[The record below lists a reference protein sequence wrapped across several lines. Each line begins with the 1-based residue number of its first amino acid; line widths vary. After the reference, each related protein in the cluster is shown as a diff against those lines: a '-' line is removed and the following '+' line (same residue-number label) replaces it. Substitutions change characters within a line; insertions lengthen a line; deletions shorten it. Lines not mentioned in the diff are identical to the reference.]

1 MLLCV
6 YMKPALTKGQAQDKT
21 FQVKWKSLPQEQKDE
36 ILEEA
41 RIDTAMVAAKKY
53 SAELEMPISILYQ
66 LIDNELKGR
75 KSVKVVE
82 VVPTVPRK
90 EVPETGLTDAD
101 VELLA
106 RFKEGKVGYDEIQKE
121 LAYKVFKK
129 ILENPDSVKI
139 RDWLQSELIKLKKD
153 ETTRQ
158 KEALEK
164 FINSLFGGFIPS
176 TRCPHCGK
184 GTVIKTE
191 TLGEV
196 FHGAELQED

>member
-1 MLLCV
+1 
-6 YMKPALTKGQAQDKT
+6 MKPALTKGQVQDKT
-21 FQVKWKSLPQEQKDE
+21 FQVKWKSLPQEQREE
-36 ILEEA
+36 IIEEA
-41 RIDTAMVAAKKY
+41 RVDTAMVTAKKY
-53 SAELEMPISILYQ
+53 STELEMPISVLFQ
-66 LIDNELKGR
+66 LIDNELNGR
-75 KSVKVVE
+75 KSVKVAE
-82 VVPTVPRK
+82 IVPRK
-90 EVPETGLTDAD
+90 EEPEAGLTDAE
-101 VELLA
+101 VELLS

-164 FINSLFGGFIPS
+164 FINALFGGFIPS
-176 TRCPHCGK
+176 TICPHCHK
-184 GTVIKTE
+184 GTIIKTE

-196 FHGAELQED
+196 FNGAELQED

>member
-1 MLLCV
+1 
-6 YMKPALTKGQAQDKT
+6 MKPALTPSQAQAKT
-21 FQVKWKSLPQEQKDE
+21 LEAKWKSLPQEEKDQ

-41 RIDTAMVAAKKY
+41 REETSMVVAKRY
-53 SAELEMPISILYQ
+53 SSELEMPISILFQ
-66 LIDNELKGR
+66 LIDNDLHGR
-75 KSVKVVE
+75 KGVKMQESPVK
-82 VVPTVPRK
+82 K
-90 EVPETGLTDAD
+90 EPESGLTESD

-176 TRCPHCGK
+176 TKCPHCHK
-184 GTVIKTE
+184 STIIKTE

-196 FHGAELQED
+196 FNGAELQED

>member
-1 MLLCV
+1 
-6 YMKPALTKGQAQDKT
+6 MKKALTPAQAQAKT
-21 FQVKWKSLPQEQKDE
+21 FEAKWKALPQYDKDQ

-41 RIDTAMVAAKKY
+41 RQDTAMVVAKRY
-53 SAELEMPISILYQ
+53 SVELEMPISILFQ
-66 LIDNELKGR
+66 LIDNDLSGR
-75 KSVKVVE
+75 KSVIIQENTQK
-82 VVPTVPRK
+82 K
-90 EVPETGLTDAD
+90 EPESGLTEAD

-106 RFKEGKVGYDEIQKE
+106 RFKDGKVGYDEIQKE

-164 FINSLFGGFIPS
+164 FINALFGGFIPS
-176 TRCPHCGK
+176 TVCPHCHK
-184 GTVIKTE
+184 GTIIKTE

-196 FHGAELQED
+196 FNGAELQED

>member
-1 MLLCV
+1 
-6 YMKPALTKGQAQDKT
+6 MKPALTKGQAQDKT

-36 ILEEA
+36 IIEEA
-41 RIDTAMVAAKKY
+41 REENAMAVAKKY
-53 SAELEMPISILYQ
+53 SVELEMPISILYQ
-66 LIDNELKGR
+66 LIDNELNGR
-75 KSVKVVE
+75 KSVKVIDIKPQKVE
-82 VVPTVPRK
+82 
-90 EVPETGLTDAD
+90 PEIGLTDAET
-101 VELLA
+101 ELLS
-106 RFKEGKVGYDEIQKE
+106 RFKDGKVGYDEIQKE

-164 FINSLFGGFIPS
+164 FINALFGGFIPS
-176 TRCPHCGK
+176 TKCPHCGK
-184 GTVIKTE
+184 STIIKTE

-196 FHGAELQED
+196 FHGTELLED

>member
-1 MLLCV
+1 
-6 YMKPALTKGQAQDKT
+6 MKPALTPEQAQAKLLET
-21 FQVKWKSLPQEQKDE
+21 KWKSLPQEQKDE

-41 RIDTAMVAAKKY
+41 REESAMAAAKNHY
-53 SAELEMPISILYQ
+53 LDLGFSLNGLYQ
-66 LIDNELKGR
+66 LIDDELNHR
-75 KSVKVVE
+75 KRMQVREVSKNVK
-82 VVPTVPRK
+82 
-90 EVPETGLTDAD
+90 PEEGLTEAD

-176 TRCPHCGK
+176 TKCPHCGK
-184 GTVIKTE
+184 GTIIKTE